1 MLAGEPLSSIRRNRG
16 TMKKTLAAVA
26 AAALTLTLSSC
37 GGNDDA
43 EASQALSASIMKAQA
58 SSSDN
63 ASSLLSLKQ
72 KEADCI
78 GDGLVDKIGTEQL
91 KKYKML
97 TSDNK
102 ASKDVTSVKMS
113 AGDAKKA
120 TDVLFGCTDVPGM
133 MNKAMTSSGQVP
145 VAMQDCVKKTLNE
158 TSLRAMFTHVFTG
171 DEAAARKDLVEPMMK
186 CAQPNAG

>member
-1 MLAGEPLSSIRRNRG
+1 
-16 TMKKTLAAVA
+16 MKKTLAAGVL
-26 AAALTLTLSSC
+26 AALTLLLAGC
-37 GGNDDA
+37 GNGNDDVA
-43 EASQALSASIMKAQA
+43 AQSISNSIMKEQKSGSATGQF
-58 SSSDN
+58 
-63 ASSLLSLKQ
+63 LKMEQ
-72 KEADCI
+72 KDADCI
-78 GDGLVDKIGTEQL
+78 GNGLVDKIGTDQL

-102 ASKDVTSVKMS
+102 ASKDVTAVKMS
-113 AGDAKKA
+113 GSDAKKA

-133 MNKAMTSSGQVP
+133 MNKAMMSSGQVP
-145 VAMQDCVKKTLNE
+145 AAMQDCVKKTLNE